1 MARSQSHV
9 TLEPDSAA
17 SSRPRSQGSF
27 DRVMS
32 TLLRGEKPWASQLLM
47 APTSLWLLV
56 LLVIPVALIVT
67 LSFTQ
72 RGPYGTLLWKFT
84 TSNYARALTP
94 AYLPILLRSLG
105 YASTT
110 TALCLALGYPLA
122 YGMSFYFREKRG
134 VLIILLMLPFWT
146 SCLVALYSW
155 IILLGREG
163 LINELLVHRLKLID
177 APIQFL
183 NKPATVI
190 LGLVY
195 FYLPFMVLPLYG
207 SLEKVPPAYLEAAK
221 DLGASAFAAFRKVT
235 WPLSLPGVYAGCILT
250 FIPCVGDFLTA
261 EFLGGPDTYLL
272 GNLIQNQFQMAQ
284 DWPFG
289 AAMATL
295 LALLLACGLWLYQR
309 LEREGVEAGRI

>member
-1 MARSQSHV
+1 
-9 TLEPDSAA
+9 
-17 SSRPRSQGSF
+17 
-27 DRVMS
+27 
-32 TLLRGEKPWASQLLM
+32 M
-47 APTSLWLLV
+47 APASVWLGL
-56 LLVIPVALIVT
+56 LLVIPVLLIVA
-67 LSFTQ
+67 LSFTE

-84 TSNYARALTP
+84 FSNYARALTP

-105 YASTT
+105 YAATT

-122 YGMSFYFREKRG
+122 YAMSFYFRERRG
-134 VLIILLMLPFWT
+134 ALIILLMLPFWT
-146 SCLVALYSW
+146 SCLVAIYSW

-163 LINELLVHRLKLID
+163 LVNELLVHRLGLLSE
-177 APIQFL
+177 PIQFL
-183 NKPATVI
+183 HRPAAVI
-190 LGLVY
+190 GGLVY

-221 DLGASAFAAFRKVT
+221 DLGASPWQTFRKVT
-235 WPLSLPGVYAGCILT
+235 WPLGLPGVYAGSILT

-295 LALLLACGLWLYQR
+295 LAALLAIGLFVYQR
-309 LEREGVEAGRI
+309 LEREGLEAGRI